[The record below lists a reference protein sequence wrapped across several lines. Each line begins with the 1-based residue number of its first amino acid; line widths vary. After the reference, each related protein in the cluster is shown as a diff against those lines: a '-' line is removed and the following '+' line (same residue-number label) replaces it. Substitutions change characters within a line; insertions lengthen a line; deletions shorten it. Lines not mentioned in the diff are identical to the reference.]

1 MYVEETQALVN
12 FLLNSDVCTSKIGPM
27 AGIPPTLLAPTAFL
41 GGTLQPL
48 KVNILF
54 KKSWFYYLK
63 NRYIQLK
70 KIIENKNSPTT
81 KLINKITQ
89 SGLLLP

>member
-1 MYVEETQALVN
+1 MYHFRRDKESRRIDHAPQSLVYVEETQALVN
-12 FLLNSDVCTSKIGPM
+12 FLLNSDVCTSKVGPM

-54 KKSWFYYLK
+54 KNVILLF
-63 NRYIQLK
+63 K
-70 KIIENKNSPTT
+70 K
-81 KLINKITQ
+81 
-89 SGLLLP
+89 